1 MENSMRLF
9 AFAKIFKPLG
19 LAALLV
25 NPGFAQVNGA
35 PPNDGRARGIAE
47 EPAVMTLRAAEDLAL
62 VSNPDLA
69 VATRELEATEGAVI
83 QGAARPNPQLGFLLE
98 DTRKAT
104 RTTTLQLDQPIELG
118 GKRTARLDA
127 AERGRDIAVVELDLR
142 RAEVRALVAAN
153 FFDVLSAQE
162 RVQLAKDVANLA
174 KRATEVA
181 AKRVASGKVPPLEE
195 TKARVAEAN
204 VRIDLS
210 LAQSELRTAR
220 QQLAATWGNPAPR
233 FERVEGRLEPLPS
246 LPSSESINARI
257 ADSPHLKRAKIEIQR
272 RKSLADLERAKRTPD
287 LTVSLGAIRSEEL
300 GRNQLL
306 LGVSIPIPVWDS
318 NRGNQLEALKRTDK
332 ARDELAATQI
342 RLTSDV
348 RQAYERL
355 RAARNEVETLQ
366 RDVLPGA
373 QSAYD
378 VAIRGFE
385 LGKFNFL
392 DVLDAQ
398 RTLFQAKSQH
408 LRALSD
414 AHRVRADMDRLLGN
428 AADITQRPDANP

>member
-1 MENSMRLF
+1 MRLF

-19 LAALLV
+19 VAALLI
-25 NPGFAQVNGA
+25 NPGFAQVIGTSPSA
-35 PPNDGRARGIAE
+35 DKARGVVE
-47 EPAVMTLRAAEDLAL
+47 EPSVMTLRAAENLAL
-62 VSNPDLA
+62 TSNADLG
-69 VATRELEATEGAVI
+69 VAARELEATEGAVI
-83 QGAARPNPQLGFLLE
+83 QGAARPNPGLAFLLE

-104 RTTTLQLDQPIELG
+104 RTTTLQLNQPIELG
-118 GKRTARLDA
+118 GKRSARLDA
-127 AERGRDIAVVELDLR
+127 AERGRDIAAVELDVR
-142 RAEVRALVAAN
+142 RAEIRAIVTAN
-153 FFDVLSAQE
+153 FFGVLSAQE
-162 RVQLAKDVANLA
+162 RVRLAQDVANLA

-181 AKRVASGKVPPLEE
+181 VRRVASGKVPPLEE

-204 VRIDLS
+204 VRIDLA

-220 QQLAATWGNPAPR
+220 QQLASTWGNPSPR
-233 FERVEGRLEPLPS
+233 FERVDGRLEPLPS
-246 LPSSESINARI
+246 LPSSESINARL
-257 ADSPHLKRAKIEIQR
+257 AESPHLKRAKIEIQR

-306 LGVSIPIPVWDS
+306 LGVSIPIPVLDS

-342 RLTSDV
+342 RLTSEV

-373 QSAYD
+373 QRAYD
-378 VAIRGFE
+378 VAIKGFE

-392 DVLDAQ
+392 EVLDAQ
-398 RTLFQAKSQH
+398 RTLFQARSQN
-408 LRALSD
+408 LRAVAE
-414 AHRVRADMDRLLGN
+414 AHRAGAEIDLLLADTTTFSTSP
-428 AADITQRPDANP
+428 AAKP

>member
-1 MENSMRLF
+1 MRLS

-19 LAALLV
+19 VAALLI
-25 NPGFAQVNGA
+25 NPGFAQVIGTSPSA
-35 PPNDGRARGIAE
+35 DKARGVVE
-47 EPAVMTLRAAEDLAL
+47 EPSVMTLRAAENLAL
-62 VSNPDLA
+62 TSNADLG
-69 VATRELEATEGAVI
+69 VAARELEATEGAVI
-83 QGAARPNPQLGFLLE
+83 QGAARPNPGLAFLLE

-104 RTTTLQLDQPIELG
+104 RTTTLQLNQPIELG
-118 GKRTARLDA
+118 GKRSARLDA
-127 AERGRDIAVVELDLR
+127 AERGRDIAAVELDVR
-142 RAEVRALVAAN
+142 RAEIRAIVTAN
-153 FFDVLSAQE
+153 FFGVLSAQE
-162 RVQLAKDVANLA
+162 RVRLAQDVANLA

-181 AKRVASGKVPPLEE
+181 VRRVASGKVPPLEE

-204 VRIDLS
+204 VRIDLA

-220 QQLAATWGNPAPR
+220 QQLASTWGNPSPR
-233 FERVEGRLEPLPS
+233 FERVDGRLEPLPS
-246 LPSSESINARI
+246 LPSSESINARL
-257 ADSPHLKRAKIEIQR
+257 AESPHLKRAKIEIQR

-306 LGVSIPIPVWDS
+306 LGVSIPIPVLDS

-342 RLTSDV
+342 RLTSEV

-373 QSAYD
+373 QRAYD
-378 VAIRGFE
+378 VAIKGFE

-398 RTLFQAKSQH
+398 RTLFQARSQN
-408 LRALSD
+408 LRAIAE
-414 AHRVRADMDRLLGN
+414 AHRAGAEIDLLLADTTTFSTSP
-428 AADITQRPDANP
+428 AAKP

>member
-1 MENSMRLF
+1 MRLF
-9 AFAKIFKPLG
+9 AFAKIFTPLG

-25 NPGFAQVNGA
+25 NPGFAQVTGA
-35 PPNDGRARGIAE
+35 PPSADKARGILE
-47 EPAVMTLRAAEDLAL
+47 EPSVMTLRAAESLAL
-62 VSNPDLA
+62 TSNADLA
-69 VATRELEATEGAVI
+69 VAARELEATEGPLI

-118 GKRTARLDA
+118 GKRFARMNA
-127 AERGRDIAVVELDLR
+127 AARGRDIAAVELDLR
-142 RAEVRALVAAN
+142 RAEIRATVTAN
-153 FFDVLSAQE
+153 FFGVLSAQE
-162 RVQLAKDVANLA
+162 RVRLAQDVANLA

-181 AKRVASGKVPPLEE
+181 GKRVASGKVPPIEE
-195 TKARVAEAN
+195 TKARVAEAS

-210 LAQSELRTAR
+210 LAQSELRTSR
-220 QQLAATWGNPAPR
+220 QRLASTWGNPSPR
-233 FERVEGRLEPLPS
+233 FERVDGRLEPLPS
-246 LPSSESINARI
+246 LPSSESINARL
-257 ADSPHLKRAKIEIQR
+257 ADSPHLIRAKIEIQR

-306 LGVSIPIPVWDS
+306 LGVSIPIPVFDS

-342 RLTSDV
+342 RLTSEV

-398 RTLFQAKSQH
+398 RTLFQAKSQN
-408 LRALSD
+408 LRAVAE
-414 AHRVRADMDRLLGN
+414 AHRAGAEIDLLLADTTTFSTSP
-428 AADITQRPDANP
+428 AAKP

>member
-1 MENSMRLF
+1 M
-9 AFAKIFKPLG
+9 A
-19 LAALLV
+19 
-25 NPGFAQVNGA
+25 
-35 PPNDGRARGIAE
+35 
-47 EPAVMTLRAAEDLAL
+47 
-62 VSNPDLA
+62 
-69 VATRELEATEGAVI
+69 
-83 QGAARPNPQLGFLLE
+83 
-98 DTRKAT
+98 AT
-104 RTTTLQLDQPIELG
+104 RTTTLQLNQPIELG
-118 GKRTARLDA
+118 GKRSARLDA
-127 AERGRDIAVVELDLR
+127 AERGRDIAAVELDVR
-142 RAEVRALVAAN
+142 RAEIRAIVTAN
-153 FFDVLSAQE
+153 FFGVLSAQE
-162 RVQLAKDVANLA
+162 RVRLAQDVANLA

-181 AKRVASGKVPPLEE
+181 VRRVASGKVPPLEE

-220 QQLAATWGNPAPR
+220 QQLASTWGNPSPR
-233 FERVEGRLEPLPS
+233 FERVDGRLEPLPS
-246 LPSSESINARI
+246 LPSSESINARL
-257 ADSPHLKRAKIEIQR
+257 AESPHLKRAKIEIQR

-306 LGVSIPIPVWDS
+306 LGVSIPIPVLDS

-342 RLTSDV
+342 RLTSEV

-373 QSAYD
+373 QRAYD
-378 VAIRGFE
+378 VAIKGFE

-398 RTLFQAKSQH
+398 RTLFQARSQN
-408 LRALSD
+408 LRAIAE
-414 AHRVRADMDRLLGN
+414 AHRAGAEIDLLLADTTTFSTSP
-428 AADITQRPDANP
+428 AAKP

>member
-1 MENSMRLF
+1 MGLFILDKIVWLLGVSVFLSNSV
-9 AFAKIFKPLG
+9 
-19 LAALLV
+19 LAQTATAAS
-25 NPGFAQVNGA
+25 GETI
-35 PPNDGRARGIAE
+35 ARGLVD
-47 EPAVMTLRAAEDLAL
+47 EPSVLTLRAAEDLAL
-62 VSNPDLA
+62 RSNADLA
-69 VATRELEATEGAVI
+69 VALRELQATEGAVM
-83 QGAARPNPQLGFLLE
+83 QSAARPNPELAFLLE
-98 DTRKAT
+98 DTRRAT
-104 RTTTLQLDQPIELG
+104 RTTTLQLNQPIELG
-118 GKRTARLDA
+118 GKRAARLDA
-127 AERGRDIAVVELDLR
+127 ATRGRELAAVDLATR
-142 RAEVRALVAAN
+142 RAEIRASVTGA
-153 FFDVLSAQE
+153 FFAVLSAQE
-162 RVQLAKDVANLA
+162 RIRLAQDVANLA

-181 AKRVASGKVPPLEE
+181 GKRVASGKVPPIEE

-220 QQLAATWGNPAPR
+220 QQLAATWGNSAPR
-233 FERVEGRLEPLPS
+233 FERVEGRLELLPS
-246 LPSSESINARI
+246 LPSTESINARL

-287 LTVSLGAIRSEEL
+287 LTVSLGAIRSEDL

-306 LGVSIPIPVWDS
+306 LGVSIPIPVWDR

-385 LGKFNFL
+385 LGKFSFL

-398 RTLFQAKSQH
+398 RTLFQAKSQN
-408 LRALSD
+408 LRAVAE
-414 AHRVRADMDRLLGN
+414 AHRAGAEIDLLLADTTTFSTSP
-428 AADITQRPDANP
+428 AAKP

>member
-1 MENSMRLF
+1 MRLF
-9 AFAKIFKPLG
+9 AFARIFRSLG
-19 LAALLV
+19 LATLLI
-25 NPGFAQVNGA
+25 NSGFAQVTGA
-35 PPNDGRARGIAE
+35 PPTADNTPGVVE
-47 EPAVMTLRAAEDLAL
+47 EWSVMTLRAAENLAL
-62 VSNPDLA
+62 TSNADLA
-69 VATRELEATEGAVI
+69 VAARELEATEGAVI
-83 QGAARPNPQLGFLLE
+83 QGAARPNPGLAFLLE

-104 RTTTLQLDQPIELG
+104 RTTTLQLNQPIELG
-118 GKRTARLDA
+118 GKRTSRLDA
-127 AERGRDIAVVELDLR
+127 AVRGREIAAVELDVR
-142 RAEVRALVAAN
+142 RAEIRATVAAN

-162 RVQLAKDVANLA
+162 RVRLARDIANLA

-181 AKRVASGKVPPLEE
+181 RKRVASGKVAPIEE

-210 LAQSELRTAR
+210 LAESELRTAR
-220 QQLAATWGNPAPR
+220 QQLAATWRNPSPR
-233 FERVEGRLEPLPS
+233 FERVDGRLEPLPS
-246 LPSSESINARI
+246 LPSVESLNARL
-257 ADSPHLKRAKIEIQR
+257 AESPHLIRAKIEIQR

-300 GRNQLL
+300 RRNQLL
-306 LGVSIPIPVWDS
+306 LGVSIPIPVLDS

-342 RLTSDV
+342 RLTSEV

-378 VAIRGFE
+378 VAIKGFE

-398 RTLFQAKSQH
+398 RTLFQTRSQN
-408 LRALSD
+408 LRAVAE
-414 AHRVRADMDRLLGN
+414 AHRAGAEIDLLLADTTTFSTSP
-428 AADITQRPDANP
+428 AAKP

>member
-25 NPGFAQVNGA
+25 NPGFAQVTGA
-35 PPNDGRARGIAE
+35 PPNDGRTRGVAE

-98 DTRKAT
+98 DTHKAT
-104 RTTTLQLDQPIELG
+104 RTTTLQVNQPIELG
-118 GKRTARLDA
+118 GKRAARLDA
-127 AERGRDIAVVELDLR
+127 AVRGRDIAAVELDLR
-142 RAEVRALVAAN
+142 RAEIRATVTAN
-153 FFDVLSAQE
+153 FFGVLSAQE
-162 RVQLAKDVANLA
+162 RVRLAQDVANLA

-181 AKRVASGKVPPLEE
+181 GKRVASGKVPPIEE
-195 TKARVAEAN
+195 TKARVAEAS

-210 LAQSELRTAR
+210 LAQSELRTSR
-220 QQLAATWGNPAPR
+220 QRLASTWGNPSPR
-233 FERVEGRLEPLPS
+233 FERVDGRLEPLPS
-246 LPSSESINARI
+246 LPSSESINARL
-257 ADSPHLKRAKIEIQR
+257 ADSPHLIRAKIEIQR

-306 LGVSIPIPVWDS
+306 LGVSIPIPVFYS
-318 NRGNQLEALKRTDK
+318 NRGNQLESLKRTDK
-332 ARDELAATQI
+332 ARDEQAATQI
-342 RLTSDV
+342 RLTSEV

-398 RTLFQAKSQH
+398 RTLFQAKSQN
-408 LRALSD
+408 LRAVAE
-414 AHRVRADMDRLLGN
+414 AHRAGAEIDLLLADTTTLSTSP
-428 AADITQRPDANP
+428 AAKP

>member
-35 PPNDGRARGIAE
+35 PLNDGRTRGVAE

-69 VATRELEATEGAVI
+69 VATRELEAMEGAVI

-118 GKRTARLDA
+118 GKRSARLDA
-127 AERGRDIAVVELDLR
+127 AVRGRYIAAVELDVR
-142 RAEVRALVAAN
+142 RAEIRATVTAN
-153 FFDVLSAQE
+153 FFGVLSAQE
-162 RVQLAKDVANLA
+162 RVRLAQDVANLA

-181 AKRVASGKVPPLEE
+181 GKRVASGKVPPIEE

-220 QQLAATWGNPAPR
+220 QQLAATWGNPSPR
-233 FERVEGRLEPLPS
+233 FERVDGRLEPLPS
-246 LPSSESINARI
+246 LPSSESINARL
-257 ADSPHLKRAKIEIQR
+257 ADSPHLKRARIEIQR

-342 RLTSDV
+342 RLTSEV

-378 VAIRGFE
+378 VAIKGFE

-398 RTLFQAKSQH
+398 RTLFQAKSQN
-408 LRALSD
+408 LRAVAE
-414 AHRVRADMDRLLGN
+414 AHRAGAEIDLLLADTTTLN
-428 AADITQRPDANP
+428 TSPASKP

>member
-1 MENSMRLF
+1 MGLF
-9 AFAKIFKPLG
+9 TLNNV
-19 LAALLV
+19 ALLLGISV
-25 NPGFAQVNGA
+25 FVGNSVFAQTATTASGETI
-35 PPNDGRARGIAE
+35 ARSLVD
-47 EPAVMTLRAAEDLAL
+47 EPSVMTLRAAEDLAMR
-62 VSNPDLA
+62 SNADLA
-69 VATRELEATEGAVI
+69 VALRELQATEGAVM
-83 QGAARPNPQLGFLLE
+83 QGAARPNPEIAFLLE
-98 DTRKAT
+98 DTRRTT
-104 RTTTLQLDQPIELG
+104 RTTTLQLNQPIELG
-118 GKRTARLDA
+118 GKRFARLDA
-127 AERGRDIAVVELDLR
+127 AVRGRDIAAVELDVR
-142 RAEVRALVAAN
+142 RAEIRATVTAN
-153 FFDVLSAQE
+153 FFGVLSAQE
-162 RVQLAKDVANLA
+162 RVRLAQDVANLA

-181 AKRVASGKVPPLEE
+181 VRRVASGKVPPLEE

-233 FERVEGRLEPLPS
+233 FERAEGRLEPLPS
-246 LPSSESINARI
+246 LPSAENINARL

-318 NRGNQLEALKRTDK
+318 NRGNQIEALKRTDK

-342 RLTSDV
+342 RLTSEV

-355 RAARNEVETLQ
+355 RAARNEVETLKQ
-366 RDVLPGA
+366 DVLPGA

-378 VAIRGFE
+378 VAIKGFE

-398 RTLFQAKSQH
+398 RTLFQAKSQN
-408 LRALSD
+408 LRAVAE
-414 AHRVRADMDRLLGN
+414 AHRAGAEIDLLLADTTTFSTSP
-428 AADITQRPDANP
+428 AAKP